1 MFFANFEAA
10 DEFPNGFGLVA
21 ARLVVAGEIKFVE
34 VDHDEKLSEEFALA
48 LKSIII
54 AQRNGERVEAGGYG
68 EAPSFAGRRP
78 TRECVSIF
86 PA

>member
-1 MFFANFEAA
+1 
-10 DEFPNGFGLVA
+10 
-21 ARLVVAGEIKFVE
+21 VE

-48 LKSIII
+48 LKSMII